1 MQDKKYRLMSE
12 INMVP
17 FVDIVLVLLII
28 FMISAPL
35 MYRGI
40 DVDLPRSSVNTIKQE
55 QRIMLIVDKFSNIYV
70 DDRKVPMSGVES
82 AIRQKSGEGSDVT
95 VYLKADRSVPYGTIV
110 SVMDTV
116 KGMGID
122 KLGMVTE
129 SPKEVEQ
136 D

>member
-1 MQDKKYRLMSE
+1 MEGKKHKLMYE

-40 DVDLPRSSVNTIKQE
+40 DINLPQSSVNTIKQE
-55 QRIMLIVDKFSNIYV
+55 QRIMLSVDKRLNIFIDNERV
-70 DDRKVPMSGVES
+70 TIGGLES
-82 AIRQKSGEGSDVT
+82 AIQKKRRPESDTT
-95 VYLKADRSVPYGTIV
+95 VYLKADREVPYGTIV

-116 KGMGID
+116 KRIGID
-122 KLGMVTE
+122 KLGMITE
-129 SPKEVEQ
+129 PLKEVR
-136 D
+136 

>member
-1 MQDKKYRLMSE
+1 MSE

-40 DVDLPRSSVNTIKQE
+40 DINLPQSSVNTIKQE
-55 QRIMLIVDKFSNIYV
+55 QRIMIVV
-70 DDRKVPMSGVES
+70 DRNLNLFVDGDAVSINGLES
-82 AIRQKSGEGSDVT
+82 MIQKKRRPGSDTT
-95 VYLKADRSVPYGTIV
+95 VYLKADKAVPYGTIIT
-110 SVMDTV
+110 VMDVV
-116 KGMGID
+116 KKMGID

-129 SPKEVEQ
+129 PLKEVR
-136 D
+136 

>member
-55 QRIMLIVDKFSNIYV
+55 QRIMLIVDRFSNIYV
-70 DDRKVPMSGVES
+70 DDRKVTPEGLEP
-82 AIRQKSGEGSDVT
+82 AIRQKGGEGSDVT
-95 VYLKADRSVPYGTIV
+95 VYLKADKSVPYGTIV
-110 SVMDTV
+110 TVMDRV

-129 SPKEVEQ
+129 SPKEVE
-136 D
+136 

>member
-1 MQDKKYRLMSE
+1 MADRKNRLMSE

-55 QRIMLIVDKFSNIYV
+55 QRIMLIVDRFSNIYI
-70 DDRKVPMSGVES
+70 DDRKVPMQGIES
-82 AIRQKSGEGSDVT
+82 AIRQKSREAADVT

-110 SVMDTV
+110 SVMDKV

-129 SPKEVEQ
+129 SLKEVE
-136 D
+136 